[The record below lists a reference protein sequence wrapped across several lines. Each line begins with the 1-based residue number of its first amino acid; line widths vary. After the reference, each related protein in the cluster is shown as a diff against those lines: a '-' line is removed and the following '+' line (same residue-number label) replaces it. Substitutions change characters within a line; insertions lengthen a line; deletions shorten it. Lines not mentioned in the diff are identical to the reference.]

1 MRVGILILCLCA
13 SAFSMRVA
21 VKELLPPDSFSEN
34 YLVLVSSGEVLE
46 LSPSEAETLSDI
58 NWAIEN
64 NEQVEIDVKESR
76 VKSNFNR
83 STIETTRLISLREE
97 TDEENLDDYI
107 PTPLDNYNVASAVN
121 TNVIKQMFLFLRKDL
136 NPDSQCYNRAQIWV
150 HDLATKFLPNRTINL
165 GKMWLFFTK
174 RYIREFNYKWWFHVS
189 PYTYLKGDPSEIM
202 LDRTYHHSP
211 RRFTRWKNMF
221 MKNNA
226 PCTEVKYYSHYNNNQ
241 EAAYC
246 YTIKSSMYYY
256 QPYQIEN
263 LEKGHKQR
271 RGFLQNEL
279 ELAYKDALR

>member
-136 NPDSQCYNRAQIWV
+136 NPDSQCYNRAQI
-150 HDLATKFLPNRTINL
+150 
-165 GKMWLFFTK
+165 
-174 RYIREFNYKWWFHVS
+174 
-189 PYTYLKGDPSEIM
+189 
-202 LDRTYHHSP
+202 
-211 RRFTRWKNMF
+211 
-221 MKNNA
+221 
-226 PCTEVKYYSHYNNNQ
+226 
-241 EAAYC
+241 
-246 YTIKSSMYYY
+246 
-256 QPYQIEN
+256 
-263 LEKGHKQR
+263 
-271 RGFLQNEL
+271 
-279 ELAYKDALR
+279 